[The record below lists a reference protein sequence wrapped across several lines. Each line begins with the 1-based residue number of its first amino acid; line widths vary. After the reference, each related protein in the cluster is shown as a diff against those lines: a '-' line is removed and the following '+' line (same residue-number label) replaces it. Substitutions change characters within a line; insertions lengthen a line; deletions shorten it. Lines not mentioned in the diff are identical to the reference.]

1 MLIDRHIY
9 VLYTT
14 IRGDGMASL
23 QKRNN
28 KGHDY
33 WYVVESKR
41 VNGKPRPI
49 VIQYLGTIENI
60 LRHFREGTDDSKAQ
74 YKSYAHGAVAALFKI
89 AQKTDL
95 LRIMAECELPKISPT
110 QLPLAQ

>member
-1 MLIDRHIY
+1 
-9 VLYTT
+9 
-14 IRGDGMASL
+14 MASL

-60 LRHFREGTDDSKAQ
+60 LRHFREGPDDSKAQ
-74 YKSYAHGAVAALFKI
+74 YKSYEHGAVAALFKI

-95 LRIMAECELPKISPT
+95 LRIMAECLPSQT
-110 QLPLAQ
+110 RDGYNGL

>member
-1 MLIDRHIY
+1 MPIDRHIDE
-9 VLYTT
+9 VYTT
-14 IRGDGMASL
+14 KRGGCMASL

-60 LRHFREGTDDSKAQ
+60 LRHFREGPDDSKAQ
-74 YKSYAHGAVAALFKI
+74 YKSYEHGAV
-89 AQKTDL
+89 Q
-95 LRIMAECELPKISPT
+95 
-110 QLPLAQ
+110 